1 MAIRTFE
8 LERIQSLYENTVD
21 YNLTES
27 GFHPFSLAELLTPDQ
42 LKEMQQLTLGY
53 GQTNGSIPLRR
64 SIASTLYKGLDED
77 NIMVTNGSSEANFLA
92 MHTLLQKGDEVVI
105 MNPNYMQIWGAVEE
119 MGCIPKAFNLRS
131 ENNWAPDM
139 DELRALVTEDTKMIV
154 ICNPNNPTGYVLTDS
169 EMQEMVEMARN
180 ADAWIYADEV
190 YRGAELN
197 YQETTSFQHI
207 YEKVVVAAGLS
218 KAYALPGIRIGWLAG
233 PRTEIYNTWSYHDY
247 TSISTGIVSQYI
259 AEIALSEEVRPTILK
274 RNRDMLN
281 KNVQILSQWITD
293 HGDLFKFI
301 PPKAGGMAFMKY
313 DIDINSTELSTW
325 LRKQESVFIVPGD
338 CYGMDGHI
346 RIGVGERSAYLIEG
360 LTKMSKAMKEK
371 FNLSFE

>member
-27 GFHPFSLAELLTPDQ
+27 GFHPFSLAELLTPAQ
-42 LKEMQQLTLGY
+42 LEEMQQLTLGY

-64 SIASTLYKGLDED
+64 RIATTLYKDLDED
-77 NIMVTNGSSEANFLA
+77 SIMVTNGSSEANFLA
-92 MHTLLQKGDEVVI
+92 MHTLLQKGDEVVV
-105 MNPNYMQIWGAVEE
+105 MNPNYMQIWGAIEE

-139 DELRALVTEDTKMIV
+139 DELRALVTHNTKMII
-154 ICNPNNPTGYVLTDS
+154 ICNPNNPTGYVLTDE
-169 EMQEMVEMARN
+169 EMQEIVEIARGV
-180 ADAWIYADEV
+180 DAWIYADEV

-197 YQETTSFQHI
+197 YQETPSFQHI
-207 YEKVVVAAGLS
+207 YEKVVVSAGLS

-233 PRTEIYNTWSYHDY
+233 PKTEIYNTWSYHDY
-247 TSISTGIVSQYI
+247 TSISTGIVSQYV

-281 KNVQILSQWITD
+281 KNVQILSQWISD

-346 RIGVGERSAYLIEG
+346 RIGVGERSVYLIEG
-360 LTKMSKAMKEK
+360 LTKMSKAIKEK

>member
-27 GFHPFSLAELLTPDQ
+27 GFHPFSLAELLRPEQ
-42 LKEMQQLTLGY
+42 LEEMQQLTLGY

-64 SIASTLYKGLDED
+64 SIATTLYKGLDED

-119 MGCIPKAFNLRS
+119 MGCIPRAFNLRS
-131 ENNWAPDM
+131 EHNWAPDM
-139 DELRALVTEDTKMIV
+139 DELRSLVTANTKMIV
-154 ICNPNNPTGYVLTDS
+154 ICNPNNPTGYVLTEA
-169 EMQEMVEMARN
+169 EMNEMVEIARSV
-180 ADAWIYADEV
+180 DAWIYADEV

-197 YQETTSFQHI
+197 YVETPSFQHI
-207 YEKVVVAAGLS
+207 YDKVVVSAGLS

-247 TSISTGIVSQYI
+247 TSISTGIVSQFV
-259 AEIALSEEVRPTILK
+259 AEIALSDEVRPTILK

-281 KNVQILSQWITD
+281 KNVEILSKWIAE

-301 PPKAGGMAFMKY
+301 PPEAGGMAFMKY
-313 DIDINSTELSTW
+313 NIDINSTELSTW

-346 RIGVGERSAYLIEG
+346 RIGVGERSTYLIEG
-360 LTKMSKAMKEK
+360 LTKMSRAIKEK
-371 FNLSFE
+371 FNL

>member
-27 GFHPFSLAELLTPDQ
+27 GFHPFSLAELLTPAQ
-42 LKEMQQLTLGY
+42 LEEMQQLTLGY

-92 MHTLLQKGDEVVI
+92 MHTLLQKGDEVII

-119 MGCIPKAFNLRS
+119 MGCTPKAFNLRS

-139 DELRALVTEDTKMIV
+139 DELRELVTDKTKMIV
-154 ICNPNNPTGYVLTDS
+154 ICNPNNPTGYVLTDA
-169 EMQEMVEMARN
+169 EMQEMVEIARGVN
-180 ADAWIYADEV
+180 AWIYADEV

-197 YQETTSFQHI
+197 YEETTSFQHI

-233 PRTEIYNTWSYHDY
+233 PKTEIYNTWSYHDY
-247 TSISTGIVSQYI
+247 TSISTGIVSQYV
-259 AEIALSEEVRPTILK
+259 AEVALSDEVRPTILK

-281 KNVQILSQWITD
+281 KNVQILGQWIAD

-360 LTKMSKAMKEK
+360 LTKMSKAIKEK